1 MILNNT
7 NAERRERSCLVSGV
21 RRLNEK
27 HNSDNHIEM
36 ADLKYES
43 YFKYR
48 DDKWRCEINSPQ
60 QYSEPNRRKE
70 HYVEHNY

>member
-43 YFKYR
+43 YFKY
-48 DDKWRCEINSPQ
+48 K
-60 QYSEPNRRKE
+60 
-70 HYVEHNY
+70 